1 MMTPTNPTTPR
12 PTGEHWREL
21 AATLSPER
29 TDELSRWLESEL
41 QTLELRLSAYV
52 TGDSL
57 RRSQRREIQSGRES
71 SCQ

>member
-71 SCQ
+71 SSQ

>member
-29 TDELSRWLESEL
+29 TDELSRWMESEL
-41 QTLELRLSAYV
+41 QTLELQLAAYV

-71 SCQ
+71 SSQ

>member
-29 TDELSRWLESEL
+29 TDELSRWMECEL
-41 QTLELRLSAYV
+41 QTLEQRLSAYV
-52 TGDSL
+52 TGNSL
-57 RRSQRREIQSGRES
+57 RRSLRREIQGGRGS
-71 SCQ
+71 NSQ